1 MNAVYHLWS
10 KLEEGLVAFLLA
22 AMTLVTFVYVVLN
35 NLYTP
40 FYDLSDWF
48 YDREWSATSD
58 AFLSIGDFFIG
69 FAQEMTWSTAL
80 TKALFGWLI
89 FIGMSYGVRI
99 GGHIG
104 VDVVVKLL
112 STRKQ
117 KALGILA
124 CLACL
129 TYASLMTYASYDWVS
144 TLFRA
149 GIYAEDLEK
158 IGIKLWYIGAVV
170 PLGFTLLWIRFLEI
184 FIRIIRGLQLGLG
197 IADETKDAMKHAM
210 AMMPDDQNSNEQT
223 AHKQTDSTKQAPQ
236 NKDQP

>member
-1 MNAVYHLWS
+1 
-10 KLEEGLVAFLLA
+10 
-22 AMTLVTFVYVVLN
+22 
-35 NLYTP
+35 YTP

-104 VDVVVKLL
+104 VDVVVNLL

-117 KALGILA
+117 KVVGIIA

-129 TYASLMTYASYDWVS
+129 TYAAMMTYASYDWVS
-144 TLFRA
+144 TLFHA
-149 GIYAEDLEK
+149 DIYAEDLEK
-158 IGIKLWYIGAVV
+158 IGIKVWYIGAVV
-170 PLGFTLLWIRFLEI
+170 PVGFTLLWIRFFEI
-184 FIRIIRGLQLGLG
+184 FIRILRGLQLGLG

-210 AMMPDDQNSNEQT
+210 AMMPDEPQPNEQT
-223 AHKQTDSTKQAPQ
+223 KQTQQ
-236 NKDQP
+236 NKDKL

>member
-1 MNAVYHLWS
+1 MNAVHHLWS

-22 AMTLVTFVYVVLN
+22 AMTLVTFTYVVLN

-48 YDREWSATSD
+48 YALEWSATSN

-69 FAQEMTWSTAL
+69 LAQEMTWSTAL

-104 VDVVVKLL
+104 VDVVVNLL

-117 KALGILA
+117 KVIGIIA

-129 TYASLMTYASYDWVS
+129 TYAAMMTYASYDWVS
-144 TLFRA
+144 TLFHA
-149 GIYAEDLEK
+149 DIYAEDLEK
-158 IGIKLWYIGAVV
+158 IGIKVWYIGAVV
-170 PLGFTLLWIRFLEI
+170 PVGFALLWIRFFEI
-184 FIRIIRGLQLGLG
+184 FIRILRGLQLGLG

-210 AMMPDDQNSNEQT
+210 AMMPEESQSSDQ
-223 AHKQTDSTKQAPQ
+223 TKPAQQDKGKP
-236 NKDQP
+236 

>member
-1 MNAVYHLWS
+1 MNAVYHFWS

-48 YDREWSATSD
+48 YDKQWSATSD
-58 AFLSIGDFFIG
+58 AFLAIGDFFIG
-69 FAQEMTWSTAL
+69 LAQEMTWSTAL

-104 VDVVVKLL
+104 VDVIVNLL

-117 KALGILA
+117 RIIGIIACCA
-124 CLACL
+124 CLI
-129 TYASLMTYASYDWVS
+129 YAALMAYASYDWVN
-144 TLFRA
+144 TLFNA
-149 GIYAEDLEK
+149 DIYAEDLEK
-158 IGIKLWYIGAVV
+158 IHIKLWYIGAVV
-170 PLGFTLLWIRFLEI
+170 PVGFVLLWIRFFEI
-184 FIRIIRGLQLGLG
+184 FIRIIKGLQTGLG
-197 IADETKDAMKHAM
+197 NADEAKDAMKHAM
-210 AMMPDDQNSNEQT
+210 TSMMDDADPQQ
-223 AHKQTDSTKQAPQ
+223 KQQ
-236 NKDQP
+236 NKDN